1 MVDSITEEN
10 FYSRAMVDA
19 GKLFH
24 GEYIIN
30 VNHKDIGNLEW
41 YEKSLGFH
49 CDEKPN
55 LIEVDCYIDDDGM
68 KFLVTAHIGEGKT
81 YYKAKELLTK
91 DEYFHLISDLVLENT
106 EY

>member
-1 MVDSITEEN
+1 MVDSITEKN
-10 FYSRAMVDA
+10 FYNRAIVDT

-30 VNHKDIGNLEW
+30 VNHKDINNLEW

-49 CDEKPN
+49 RDEKPN
-55 LIEVDCYIDDDGM
+55 LIEVDCYLDDET
-68 KFLVTAHIGEGKT
+68 KFLVCAHAGEGKT
-81 YYKAKELLTK
+81 YHKRKELLTK